1 MNRGNGPGSPGFQ
14 SAYLRCFNRSSQ
26 GESLQRIISFEGF
39 SNRTDIPFQAV
50 KLDDEGIGEEI
61 IIMDE
66 LAIRAAGTLG
76 DTPAEGLGGAGED
89 LDLAANGITSAA
101 DVSLKTDNFN
111 LPPAAGIGSTP
122 VCIQL
127 VTTAATR

>member
-1 MNRGNGPGSPGFQ
+1 MIKP
-14 SAYLRCFNRSSQ
+14 

-50 KLDDEGIGEEI
+50 KLSDEGIGEEI
-61 IIMDE
+61 IMMDE
-66 LAIRAAGTLG
+66 LAIRAAGALG
-76 DTPAEGLGGAGED
+76 YAPAEGPGGAGED
-89 LDLAANGITSAA
+89 LGLAANGITSAV
-101 DVSLKTDNFN
+101 DVSLNTDNFN
-111 LPPAAGIGSTP
+111 LPQAAGIGSTP